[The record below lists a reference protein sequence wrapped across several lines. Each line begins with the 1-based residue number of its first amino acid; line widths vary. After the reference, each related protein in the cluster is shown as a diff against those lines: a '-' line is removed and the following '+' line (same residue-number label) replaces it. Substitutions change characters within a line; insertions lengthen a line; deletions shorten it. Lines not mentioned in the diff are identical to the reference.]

1 MTSTGLLA
9 LIVGG
14 LLLQVLGAVGVALR
28 RRSLRLAAVPVAPAT
43 VEPQSPAAWPG
54 WRALRVLE
62 RHFEDPHCSQCSFVL
77 APVDGPPLPD
87 FRPGQFLTFRLTD
100 TRLPRDVV
108 RCYSL
113 SAAAQADRYRV
124 TIKRVPNGLASNHF
138 HDQVQVGSV
147 LQVRA
152 PAGQFFLDMDDSAP
166 AVLLA
171 GGIGITPMVAM
182 LQAVMVQQ
190 PQRPVHLFYSV
201 RHPSE
206 RAFGPWLQA
215 QAAVHPALR
224 LHLLHSPTAADE
236 PPEPGATVGRID
248 TDLLRRTLPHGRHTF
263 YLCGPPAMMDSL
275 VPALR
280 AWGVAASDIHFEAFG
295 PASVNTGAPQAM
307 AADEPPQAVEFRRSG
322 RTLPWTG
329 RDATLLDFAE
339 REGIVID
346 AGCRSGGCGTCQTR
360 LLSGALRYATTPDF
374 TPEAG
379 CCLPCIGRPDP
390 NAGALVLE
398 L

>member
-1 MTSTGLLA
+1 MTATGLLA

-14 LLLQVLGAVGVALR
+14 LLLQVLGAVALALR
-28 RRSLRLAAVPVAPAT
+28 RRSKRLAAAPAAPPA
-43 VEPQSPAAWPG
+43 PQSHAAWPG

-77 APVDGPPLPD
+77 APVDGLPLPD
-87 FRPGQFLTFRLTD
+87 FRPGQFLTFKLSD

-113 SAAAQADRYRV
+113 SAMAAAQPGGYRV
-124 TIKRVPNGLASNHF
+124 TIKRAPDGLASNHF

-147 LQVRA
+147 LQARA
-152 PAGQFFLDMDDSAP
+152 PAGQFVLDLDDSAP
-166 AVLLA
+166 VVLLA

-182 LQAVMVQQ
+182 LQAVMAQQ

-201 RHPSE
+201 RHPGE

-215 QAAVHPALR
+215 QAAAHPALR
-224 LHLLHSPTAADE
+224 LHLLHSAAGPED
-236 PPEPGATVGRID
+236 PPEPGATVGRIG
-248 TDLLRRTLPHGRHTF
+248 TELLRRTLPHGRHTF

-280 AWGVAASDIHFEAFG
+280 DWGVAASDIHFEAFG
-295 PASVNTGAPQAM
+295 PASVNTGAPQA
-307 AADEPPQAVEFRRSG
+307 ALDTEPPQAVEFRRSG
-322 RTLPWTG
+322 RTLQWTG

-339 REGIVID
+339 REGIVVES
-346 AGCRSGGCGTCQTR
+346 GCRSGGCGTCQTR
-360 LLSGALRYATTPDF
+360 LLGGALRYASAPDF
-374 TPEAG
+374 TPEPG
-379 CCLPCIGRPDP
+379 CCLPCVGRPDP
-390 NAGALVLE
+390 NAGALALE